1 MAEGNGLLNRHSGY
15 CRYRGFESLPLRT
28 HRSPAPHAR
37 GFFFR
42 PLMSEERTIR
52 TIITNRKA
60 LHEFEV
66 LQRFEAGIALLGT
79 EVKSLRAG
87 KVNMADAYASFP
99 NRNSNECWLVGLHIN
114 PYDFG
119 NRENH
124 DPLRKRKLLLKH
136 HELLRMRESIEEK
149 GLTVIPLSLYFS
161 GPYVKV
167 ELALVRGKKLYDK
180 RATTK
185 EREQRR
191 EMQRRTD
198 D

>member
-1 MAEGNGLLNRHSGY
+1 M
-15 CRYRGFESLPLRT
+15 
-28 HRSPAPHAR
+28 AR
-37 GFFFR
+37 GFLFTAHR
-42 PLMSEERTIR
+42 TMAEERSIR
-52 TIITNRKA
+52 TIVTNRKA

-87 KVNMADAYASFP
+87 KVNLLDAYAMFP
-99 NRNSNECWLVGLHIN
+99 TRTADDLYLVGLHIN

-124 DPLRKRKLLLKH
+124 EPLRRRRLLLHGNELRKL
-136 HELLRMRESIEEK
+136 REGIEEK
-149 GLTVIPLSLYFS
+149 GLTVVPLSIYFS

-167 ELALVRGKKLYDK
+167 ELGLVRGKKLYDK
-180 RATTK
+180 RAATK
-185 EREQRR
+185 ERDQKR
-191 EMQRRTD
+191 EMSRRTD